1 MTQVRRRYTTVK
13 KGLETPTD
21 WIVTLSWDE
30 GKLDKA
36 HWFEA
41 SVEAMNEETKAAYPF
56 PKEIATYRI
65 GEIEH
70 TFKEYVKIDFD
81 GDQEAALKHI
91 QDTIYRRVHS
101 YIERGH

>member
-1 MTQVRRRYTTVK
+1 MTQARRRYTTNDK
-13 KGLETPTD
+13 STD
-21 WIVTLSWDE
+21 WIVTVGWSE
-30 GKLDKA
+30 EKLNTA

-41 SVEAMNEETKAAYPF
+41 SVEAVNEQTGEAYPF
-56 PKEIATYRI
+56 PGEISTYRI

-81 GDQEAALKHI
+81 GDQEAALKHL
-91 QDTIYRRVHS
+91 QDSIYRRVYS

>member
-1 MTQVRRRYTTVK
+1 MTQVKRRYTTNDK
-13 KGLETPTD
+13 SAD
-21 WIVTLSWDE
+21 WIVTVAWDAD
-30 GKLDKA
+30 KLRTA

-41 SVEAMNEETKAAYPF
+41 SVDAVNEQTGAVYAF
-56 PKEIATYRI
+56 PREIATYRI

-70 TFKEYVKIDFD
+70 KFSEYVKIDFD

-91 QDTIYRRVHS
+91 QETIYRRVYS